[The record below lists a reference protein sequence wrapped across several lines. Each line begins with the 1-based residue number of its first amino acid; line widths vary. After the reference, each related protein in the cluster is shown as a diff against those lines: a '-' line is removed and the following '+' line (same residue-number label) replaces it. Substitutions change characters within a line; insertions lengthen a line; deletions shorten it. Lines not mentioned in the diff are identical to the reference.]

1 MLFIKYAPK
10 FLRNLLWVV
19 YILVFA
25 FTFWILTDYDGGQKF
40 VDWFFM
46 LFLYAIINGL
56 LFFAFKPIVE
66 KYNSAL
72 YIPYFLDLSM
82 LIFIIVA
89 TVFIL

>member
-25 FTFWILTDYDGGQKF
+25 FTFWIMADYDGGLRF
-40 VDWFFM
+40 VGWFF
-46 LFLYAIINGL
+46 FISVYAVLNAL

-66 KYNSAL
+66 KYNSTL
-72 YIPYFLDLSM
+72 YIPYVLDLSM
-82 LIFIIVA
+82 LIFIIVVS
-89 TVFIL
+89 VFNL